1 MVEEE
6 GVVWEVEEEGG
17 RGDMAQ
23 SAPSEEAETEEA
35 CGWPLQNSRPALTH
49 FAAGRW
55 EGEGEGG
62 WG

>member
-1 MVEEE
+1 MVEE
-6 GVVWEVEEEGG
+6 GVVWVEEVEEGG

-49 FAAGRW
+49 FAAGAW
-55 EGEGEGG
+55 EGEVG